1 MYKKSFFGFW
11 IGITLAGHAQ
21 LRAEPETLYQG
32 KVFLGIGGD
41 HVPLPEDPRY
51 GSKFGIKI
59 VRVPVGSSAEEA
71 GLQIGDIVVSIDG
84 TSWENDQIRL
94 SRSFGK
100 AGDQAIVGVP
110 VHLVVLK
117 TNPEDPDGPGELH
130 TIDVPLASYPR
141 TGREEPRMP
150 TNDEIRPDLS
160 GHSTPY
166 EQLCWRLI
174 RKFDY
179 ESQSRDLLT
188 RIDRSQS
195 FPDPERLPIVRY
207 VHRDPFKLEVVSH
220 ELIDPL
226 ARRVGSKA
234 ADCRFFI
241 EHGRGALLGFGARG
255 AAPGI
260 NEPEQTYQDRD
271 LAAHLD
277 YVQAVLQAAAKENV
291 RAFAAL
297 SDEDRKTITRH
308 RSDLLDVFIE
318 SHMLSYDNN
327 LGRQRGYLPILDL
340 ARKVDFEALVAQ
352 ARLLALLVH
361 PDFTLSLR
369 KAAEA
374 TELDLESAIVVQRD
388 TEFGPVIVAGRGRN
402 RHSKTPAGV
411 IFDLGGNDIYVHN
424 RGGSIMNQI
433 PSAIIVDY
441 EGNDAYETHE
451 PFTQAC
457 GDLGVGMIVDLEG
470 DDSYI
475 GTRFTQGAAF
485 LGVGVLIDE
494 AGDDTYRG
502 QEFHQGVGHWGIGLL
517 IDGAGRDRYEA
528 DLTSQGVGLPMG
540 FGLVADFGPGDDQYY
555 CKGRKPS
562 GYGTAGVFAG
572 WGQGLGV
579 GYRPYASGG
588 VGIIFDAGGRDR
600 IEGGNFTQG
609 GGYFYGLGIVYND
622 GQESDQ
628 YIGSR
633 WAQGW
638 SAHQA
643 AGVMIDAGGDDHYTT
658 RFNVVQ
664 GCAWDE
670 AVSLFIDEAGNDVY
684 EGGGFSQ
691 GASANNGWSIFLERG
706 GKDIYHDTDQ
716 ARAGG
721 NGYHG
726 GTSLSFFVDVGGDE
740 DIYPSRPNNRI
751 QTGGEHSIFIDLP
764 GTIEGARSEQ
774 VVEDLLK
781 P

>member
-1 MYKKSFFGFW
+1 M
-11 IGITLAGHAQ
+11 GITLAGYAQ
-21 LRAEPETLYQG
+21 LRAESETVYLG

-41 HVPLPEDPRY
+41 HVALPEDSRY
-51 GSKFGIKI
+51 RSKFGIKV
-59 VRVPVGSSAEEA
+59 VRVPVGSSAEKA
-71 GLQIGDIVVSIDG
+71 GLEIGDIVVSIDG

-100 AGDQAIVGVP
+100 AGDKAIVGVP

-117 TNPEDPDGPGELH
+117 TNRQDPSAPRELR
-130 TIDVPLASYPR
+130 TIQVPLASYPR
-141 TGREEPRMP
+141 ARREEPRMP
-150 TNDEIRPDLS
+150 TNDEIRPDLA
-160 GHSTPY
+160 GHTTAY
-166 EQLCWRLI
+166 EDLCWRLI

-179 ESQSRDLLT
+179 EHPSRDLLA
-188 RIDRSQS
+188 RLDRSQS

-207 VHRDPFKLEVVSH
+207 VHRDPFKLEVVSS
-220 ELIDPL
+220 ELVDPL
-226 ARRVGSKA
+226 AARTGPKA

-241 EHGRGALLGFGARG
+241 EHGRGALLGFGSRG
-255 AAPGI
+255 EAPAI
-260 NEPEQTYQDRD
+260 SEPEPTYQDQD
-271 LAAHLD
+271 LTAHLD
-277 YVQAVLQAAAKENV
+277 YVEVVLQAAAKENV

-297 SDEDRKTITRH
+297 SDEDRKTIREH

-327 LGRQRGYLPILDL
+327 QGRQRGYLPILDL
-340 ARKVDFEALVAQ
+340 ARKVNFEAMVAQ

-369 KAAEA
+369 TAAEEA
-374 TELDLESAIVVQRD
+374 KADLESATVVQRD
-388 TEFGPVIVAGRGRN
+388 TKFGPVIVAGRGRN
-402 RHSKTPAGV
+402 RHSNAPAAV
-411 IFDLGGNDIYVHN
+411 IYDLGGNDIYAHN
-424 RGGSIMNQI
+424 QGGSVMGQI
-433 PSAIIVDY
+433 PSSIIVDY
-441 EGNDAYETHE
+441 EGDDAYETHQ

-457 GDLGVGMIVDLEG
+457 GDLGVGMIVDLKG
-470 DDSYI
+470 DDSYV

-494 AGDDTYRG
+494 AGDDIYRG

-517 IDGAGRDRYEA
+517 IDGAGDDRYEA
-528 DLTSQGVGLPMG
+528 DMTSQGVGLPMG
-540 FGLVADFGPGDDQYY
+540 FGLVADFGSGEDQYY

-588 VGIIFDAGGRDR
+588 VGVIFDAGGRDR

-609 GGYFYGLGIVYND
+609 GGYFYGLGLVYND

-706 GKDIYHDTDQ
+706 GRDIYRDTDQ
-716 ARAGG
+716 AKNGG
-721 NGYHG
+721 NVYHG
-726 GTSLSFFVDVGGDE
+726 GSSLSFFVDIGGDE
-740 DIYPSRPNNRI
+740 DIYPSRPNNQI
-751 QTGGEHSIFIDLP
+751 QAGGKYSIFIDLP
-764 GTIEGARSEQ
+764 AAIEAARSEQ
-774 VVEDLLK
+774 ALEDLLK